1 MGNSISIGSAYS
13 DQNVSGSA
21 NLGHGTS
28 ANQATDTL
36 GFYGITPIVQRP
48 YTSSV
53 HLSSEIAS
61 STDFAAAQLAV
72 VNELQKTMV
81 ALGIWATV

>member
-1 MGNSISIGSAYS
+1 MVQPTEYVHIGDGNPDGTIVGRS
-13 DQNVSGSA
+13 DGA
-21 NLGHGTS
+21 I
-28 ANQATDTL
+28 

-61 STDFAAAQLAV
+61 STDFAASQLAV
-72 VNELQKTMV
+72 LNECQATFV

>member
-1 MGNSISIGSAYS
+1 MGNTKSIGAAYS
-13 DQNVSGSA
+13 DQDISGSTI
-21 NLGHGTS
+21 LGHGVNAAS
-28 ANQATDTL
+28 TL
-36 GFYGITPIVQRP
+36 GFYGLTPIVQRP

-61 STDFAAAQLAV
+61 STDFAAGQLAV
-72 VNELQKTMV
+72 LNEIQKTLV

>member
-1 MGNSISIGSAYS
+1 MATNQPTEYVHAFDGNPDGGIIAKS
-13 DQNVSGSA
+13 DGKI
-21 NLGHGTS
+21 
-28 ANQATDTL
+28 

-72 VNELQKTMV
+72 LNECQKTFV